1 MCIIMH
7 DNIFR
12 KPMQSS
18 KKVCL
23 PSVCLDGWYYVIWYK
38 WILKTLVKG
47 LTEKIW
53 INIWTCIFSKYFV
66 SVTTTLPVIFSGD
79 KLRCVE

>member
-18 KKVCL
+18 KKLCL
-23 PSVCLDGWYYVIWYK
+23 PSVWLDG
-38 WILKTLVKG
+38 
-47 LTEKIW
+47 
-53 INIWTCIFSKYFV
+53 
-66 SVTTTLPVIFSGD
+66 
-79 KLRCVE
+79 